1 MGMREGEIIE
11 GASKGEAQG
20 IRFELQAIARADDLS
35 VYGYEFLY
43 RGMAWPSS
51 LVEWMA
57 VDRAVLRYLAQV
69 EAGGGKPCFINLMH
83 QSVLVT
89 EEAAFAAA
97 CTRNDLRFEMSEAE
111 AEKILFD
118 QVCEKVNQLNGMGVR
133 FAIDDF
139 GAGLDGSL
147 RLYALDSVAAL
158 KVDRGLLVSAA
169 GRPQAAKM
177 LEASVASWKSVGIT
191 TVAEGVESAEL
202 LAFAQGI
209 GFDLLQGWH
218 IDAIAPPKHAF
229 IPRAFF

>member
-1 MGMREGEIIE
+1 MGMRENRSLND
-11 GASKGEAQG
+11 ASNADAG
-20 IRFELQAIARADDLS
+20 IRFELQAIARADNLS

-43 RGMAWPSS
+43 RGKVWPGS
-51 LVEWMA
+51 VAEWMA

-69 EAGGGKPCFINLMH
+69 DEGGGKPCFVNLSH
-83 QSVLVT
+83 ESVLTT
-89 EEAAFAAA
+89 EESAFAAA
-97 CTRNDLRFEMSEAE
+97 CSRNDIRFEMSEAA
-111 AEKILFD
+111 AEKLLFD
-118 QVCEKVNQLNGMGVR
+118 QVCEKVNRLSSLGMH

-147 RLYALDSVAAL
+147 RLYALDNVAAI

-169 GRPQAAKM
+169 DRPQAARM

-202 LAFAQGI
+202 LAFAQRV

-218 IDAIAPPKHAF
+218 VDTIVPPKQT
-229 IPRAFF
+229 IISRTFF